1 MSKLDRC
8 ISMHVVELAERGA
21 RTAPVDLIL
30 SHLAKEYKARLFQG
44 LRNLDGVD
52 DVVERCVQVHY
63 GDVRGVLL

>member
-8 ISMHVVELAERGA
+8 VSMHVVELAERGA

-30 SHLAKEYKARLFQG
+30 SHLAEEYKARPLQG

-52 DVVERCVQVHY
+52 DAVEWCAQVHH
-63 GDVRGVLL
+63 GNLPGVLL